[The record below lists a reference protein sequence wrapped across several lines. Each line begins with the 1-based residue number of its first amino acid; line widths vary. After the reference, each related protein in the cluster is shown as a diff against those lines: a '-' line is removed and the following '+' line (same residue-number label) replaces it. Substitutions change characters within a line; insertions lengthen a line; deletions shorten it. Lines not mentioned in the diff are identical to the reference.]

1 MAKVVDEITFRFY
14 SPEDL
19 PESGRKVLAYLKGGE
34 LVSGATTSKRY
45 FFTGGDSENEV
56 LYCTEEQ
63 FRENPGAIATFRKLQ
78 KERQHDKRRN
88 QKQTDKII
96 RL

>member
-19 PESGRKVLAYLKGGE
+19 PESGRKILAYLKGE
-34 LVSGATTSKRY
+34 LGATTSKRY

-63 FRENPGAIATFRKLQ
+63 FRENVKSWCYCDLETVTKGAVA
-78 KERQHDKRRN
+78 
-88 QKQTDKII
+88 
-96 RL
+96 

>member
-19 PESGRKVLAYLKGGE
+19 PESGRKILAYLKGGE

-63 FRENPGAIATFRKLQ
+63 FIENVKSWCYCDLETVTKGAVA
-78 KERQHDKRRN
+78 
-88 QKQTDKII
+88 
-96 RL
+96 

>member
-14 SPEDL
+14 SSEDL

-56 LYCTEEQ
+56 LYCIERLNDRLVQVEETLASMS
-63 FRENPGAIATFRKLQ
+63 E
-78 KERQHDKRRN
+78 
-88 QKQTDKII
+88 
-96 RL
+96 

>member
-56 LYCTEEQ
+56 LYCTKEQ
-63 FRENPGAIATFRKLQ
+63 FRENVKSWCYCDLETVAKGAVA
-78 KERQHDKRRN
+78 
-88 QKQTDKII
+88 
-96 RL
+96 

>member
-1 MAKVVDEITFRFY
+1 MAKLVDEITFRFY
-14 SPEDL
+14 SPEYL
-19 PESGRKVLAYLKGGE
+19 PESGRLKGGE

-63 FRENPGAIATFRKLQ
+63 FRENVKSWCYCDLETVTKGAVA
-78 KERQHDKRRN
+78 
-88 QKQTDKII
+88 
-96 RL
+96 